1 VNRVSAPPH
10 TVGSSLGSGY
20 EVVGLIDRGSKHE
33 VYDVWSKDRRC
44 RCVVKTVAGEPPY
57 DPGTAR
63 RLLLEGRLLRRMTHP
78 HLVRAYE
85 VIRDPRP
92 LVILETLTGESL
104 SHAIDRLGRLPLGDV
119 GILGLQLCSATA
131 YLHGQGWLHLD
142 LKPSNIVSASGTAK
156 VLDLGLARHPGRARS
171 ALGTRG
177 YLSPEQSRGGRL
189 SPASDVWGI
198 GVVMFEAATGTLPY
212 ENAPDPPATS
222 DADISF
228 ETEDPIQP
236 LVEAP
241 PSIRTRRRTPR
252 AFAEIVDRC
261 LAFDPAERPSVR
273 QLADELAGITG
284 IDPRVAGAP
293 SSETRSG
300 SPRALA
306 RPAARG

>member
-1 VNRVSAPPH
+1 VSRVSAPPH
-10 TVGSSLGSGY
+10 TVGSSLGSRY

-57 DPGTAR
+57 DPGTVR

-104 SHAIDRLGRLPLGDV
+104 SHVIERLERLALGDV
-119 GILGLQLCSATA
+119 GVLGLQLCSAAA
-131 YLHGQGWLHLD
+131 YLHDQGWLHLD

-156 VLDLGLARHPGRARS
+156 VLDLGLARRPGRARS

-212 ENAPDPPATS
+212 EDSRTRSAS

-261 LAFDPAERPSVR
+261 LALDPAERPSVR

-293 SSETRSG
+293 SPETRSG

>member
-1 VNRVSAPPH
+1 MSGVPAPPR
-10 TVGSSLGSGY
+10 TVGSSLGSRY

-44 RCVVKTVAGEPPY
+44 RCVVKTVSGEPPY
-57 DPGTAR
+57 DPGTVR

-78 HLVRAYE
+78 HLLRAYE
-85 VIRDPRP
+85 VIREPRP

-119 GILGLQLCSATA
+119 GVLGLQLCSTTA
-131 YLHGQGWLHLD
+131 YLHDQGWLHLD
-142 LKPSNIVSASGTAK
+142 LKPSNIISASGTAK
-156 VLDLGLARHPGRARS
+156 VLDLGLARRPGRASS
-171 ALGTRG
+171 AVGTRG

-212 ENAPDPPATS
+212 EAHPEPRSAPGADPT
-222 DADISF
+222 F
-228 ETEDPIQP
+228 ETEDPIEP

-241 PSIRTRRRTPR
+241 SSIRTRRRTPR
-252 AFAEIVDRC
+252 AFADVIDRC
-261 LAFDPAERPSVR
+261 LAFDPSERPSVR
-273 QLADELAGITG
+273 RLADELAAVTG

-293 SSETRSG
+293 SPETSSG
-300 SPRALA
+300 SSRALA
-306 RPAARG
+306 RPRAHG